1 MAVTTRLTGISVLVA
16 ALALVGCQQASSP
29 STVERDVSNAKA
41 TAQKDDAKASQQD
54 AKTVANANADLSDA
68 EHQADV
74 KKSDSAIDVAVTEA
88 EGRHDIAIVRCNAL
102 AGDQQ
107 KACKDQ
113 ADAALELAK
122 ANAKAQKVALKNGN

>member
-1 MAVTTRLTGISVLVA
+1 MTIKLTGISVVIA

-29 STVERDVSNAKA
+29 SAVDRDVSNAKA
-41 TAQKDDAKASQQD
+41 SAQKEDVKASQD
-54 AKTVANANADLSDA
+54 EAKTVANANADLADA
-68 EHQADV
+68 EHKADV
-74 KKSDSAIDVAVTEA
+74 KKTDSAFDLAVTEA
-88 EGRHDIAIVRCNAL
+88 EGRHDIAVARCNGL

-122 ANAKAQKVALKNGN
+122 ANAKAQKVAVKNGN